1 MRGSKRAFPGATAAM
16 LMLWTISA
24 PAAMRA
30 ATVIGN
36 YRPPL
41 TRVFA
46 LVALSLASMQGAPAA
61 DYDVCMEYCIPEKGF
76 AICNGLPRYCASAGG
91 YTYGACMEYCVPEK
105 GFSICNGLP
114 RYCASA
120 RGYTYGACM
129 EYCVPEKGF
138 AICNGLPRYCASAP

>member
-1 MRGSKRAFPGATAAM
+1 MRGSKRAFPGVAAAM
-16 LMLWTISA
+16 LTLWTISA
-24 PAAMRA
+24 PAAIRA
-30 ATVIGN
+30 AAVIGN
-36 YRPPL
+36 YRPSL

-46 LVALSLASMQGAPAA
+46 LAAFSLASVQGAPAA

-76 AICNGLPRYCASAGG
+76 S
-91 YTYGACMEYCVPEK
+91 V
-105 GFSICNGLP
+105 CNGLP

-120 RGYTYGACM
+120 RGYAYGACM